1 MLRARIPFHDTT
13 RLWPY
18 VCVHIYTYLGLEE
31 EHGIVD
37 STGLSRG
44 TYTIYIDSC
53 TCWQSEARQL
63 HHTYMRTLSS
73 HLCSLSDSSPATT
86 TTTTTLTYTFI
97 QDQIKHRRLRGRMG

>member
-63 HHTYMRTLSS
+63 HHTHMRTLSS
-73 HLCSLSDSSPATT
+73 DLCSLSDSSLVTT